1 MYCAP
6 SRPASSSS
14 VEWRPRCRVGRYLGD
29 VAGYS
34 GTPLI
39 QKLGINEG
47 TRMATVNAPETF
59 RADLGELPLAVEWAN
74 RVRPPLD
81 VVIAFHTRRSA
92 LVAKWPAL
100 AAAVAPSGSVWIAW
114 PKKASGM
121 ETDINENVLREEL
134 LPTGWVDNK
143 VCAIDERWSGLRFV
157 LRRETRP
164 PKKAATKKPAK
175 LVRAKP
181 GAHR

>member
-1 MYCAP
+1 
-6 SRPASSSS
+6 
-14 VEWRPRCRVGRYLGD
+14 

-34 GTPLI
+34 GTPLT

-47 TRMATVNAPETF
+47 TRMATVNEPPNF
-59 RADLGELPLAVEWAN
+59 RTTLGELPLAVEWAN

-81 VVIAFHTRRSA
+81 LVVAFHTKRSA
-92 LVAKWPAL
+92 LVANWPVL
-100 AAAVAPSGSVWIAW
+100 TAAVTPSGAIWIAW
-114 PKKASGM
+114 PKKVSGIPS
-121 ETDINENVLREEL
+121 DVDENVLREEL

-143 VCAIDERWSGLRFV
+143 VCAIDETWSGLRFV
-157 LRRETRP
+157 LRRENRP
-164 PKKAATKKPAK
+164 AKKSPSKKPVK